1 MYVLQYTA
9 PWDVAEVKAD
19 WIVCTLPFAKK
30 LAFLHANIEPGLRK
44 EMSISNER
52 MCWGNAVCKDDI
64 IISCHDNPGNG
75 KIQIHVLHT
84 RGHIKKIIVV
94 KAEDASYIFELP
106 SYLVIIIGGEKIFV
120 VEGDSKRTITC
131 FSKSSGDIIYTFS
144 RSSSVT
150 SRIRIAIR
158 CKIRGPAK

>member
-9 PWDVAEVKAD
+9 PWDVAKVNAD

-44 EMSISNER
+44 EMSISTER
-52 MCWGNAVCKDDI
+52 MCWRNAVCKDDI

-75 KIQIHVLHT
+75 KIHILHT
-84 RGHIKKIIVV
+84 RGHFKKIIVA

-120 VEGDSKRTITC
+120 VGGDSKRTIMC

-150 SRIRIAIR
+150 PRIRIAIR
-158 CKIRGPAK
+158 CKIHGPAK